1 MKRALLIGI
10 DYLSIPSIALNGCI
24 YDVININN
32 VLRDAYDYDNI
43 IILRDDINNPT
54 TMPTRANIINNL
66 LALAKQSGPL
76 DEIWVHYSGHG
87 SQIQDKNNDEVSG
100 KDGILVP
107 IDYKTKGFIL
117 DDELLNIIKTF
128 PCKTILIFDCC
139 HSGTVCDLPWSFQY
153 VSPTNTIKT
162 KNNNVSITNPNIF
175 MFSGCKDN
183 QKSLDIFVSSDK
195 TAQGAFTNALIQGL
209 RYFRHNVSIN
219 QLYQY
224 VCTYLSSNKLS
235 QIPILSAS
243 SQTPSYTFTRS
254 IVPST
259 PVSVVANSTTAL
271 IQKNMKSVMITN

>member
-10 DYLSIPSIALNGCI
+10 NYSSIPSITLNGCI
-24 YDVININN
+24 YDVINMSH
-32 VLRDAYDYDNI
+32 VLADAYDYDNI
-43 IILRDDINNPT
+43 IILRDDINIPT

-87 SQIQDKNNDEVSG
+87 SQILDKNNDEVSG
-100 KDGILVP
+100 MDGILVP
-107 IDYKTKGFIL
+107 IDYQTQGFIV
-117 DDELLNIIKTF
+117 DDELLSIIKTF
-128 PCKTILIFDCC
+128 SCKTMLVFDCC

-183 QKSLDIFVSSDK
+183 QTSSDVFVK
-195 TAQGAFTNALIQGL
+195 SDETAQGAFTNAFITGL

-219 QLYQY
+219 QLYQF
-224 VCTYLSSNKLS
+224 VCTYLSSNKFT
-235 QIPILSAS
+235 QIPILSSS
-243 SQTPSYTFTRS
+243 SQTPSYIFTRA
-254 IVPST
+254 IVPYLS
-259 PVSVVANSTTAL
+259 VSVVSNSTNTV

>member
-10 DYLSIPSIALNGCI
+10 NYSSIPSITLNGCI
-24 YDVININN
+24 YDIININN

-66 LALAKQSGPL
+66 LALAKQSSPL

-162 KNNNVSITNPNIF
+162 KNNNISITNPNIF

-224 VCTYLSSNKLS
+224 VCTYLSSNKFT

-259 PVSVVANSTTAL
+259 PVSIVANSSSAL